1 MKLRNHCFAG
11 SSSSILFGVEDREWQ
26 FSVGYVVGYVVGK
39 RMHLTLRCAFQAG
52 KSLRHVVNGQW
63 VTSHYLKCPREK
75 DVRWARIDMKREV
88 ESYDIV
94 IVGAGPAGLS
104 SAIRFKQ
111 LSKEKNIVFEYSIP
125 DIRVCVVEK
134 GAEVGAHTLSGA
146 VIDIRALNELF
157 PNWKEMG
164 APVYQ
169 KVTSQSMAI
178 LTRNGRYGLPFVRGS
193 PLDNIGNYIV
203 RLGHLVKWLGERA
216 IELGVEIYPGIAA
229 QEILFHE
236 DESVK
241 GVATADVG
249 IMKDG
254 APKKNFQRGMEL
266 QAKCTIFAEGCRGH
280 LSNFIM
286 EKYRLQE
293 ECDPMTYG
301 LGFKELWLIDKSKH
315 TPGYVEHTIGYPLDL
330 QSHGGSF
337 MYHIEDNGQP
347 LVSLGLIIGLD
358 YKNPH
363 TNLYQEF
370 QLFKSHPSIRHYLEG
385 GERIAY
391 GARTVN
397 EGGYQTVPQLTV
409 PGGCL
414 VGCAAGLMNPAKIKG
429 VHNAMKSA
437 VIPEDFEPELYK
449 SYVIKE
455 MQRMRNVRPSFSS
468 RFGWIVGLPYTAF
481 FYMLLRGNEPW
492 TFKNKIEDWF
502 QTDSAWK
509 SKSINYPKPDGKVTF
524 DILSSVALTGT
535 NHEENQPSHLLL
547 RNDADAELTT
557 WRRFAG
563 MTERFCPAGV
573 YEYVPCETKVDTR
586 RLQINFQNCIHC
598 KTCDIKEP
606 RNNIQWVAPEGGNGP
621 KYNGM

>member
-1 MKLRNHCFAG
+1 
-11 SSSSILFGVEDREWQ
+11 
-26 FSVGYVVGYVVGK
+26 
-39 RMHLTLRCAFQAG
+39 
-52 KSLRHVVNGQW
+52 
-63 VTSHYLKCPREK
+63 
-75 DVRWARIDMKREV
+75 
-88 ESYDIV
+88 
-94 IVGAGPAGLS
+94 
-104 SAIRFKQ
+104 
-111 LSKEKNIVFEYSIP
+111 
-125 DIRVCVVEK
+125 
-134 GAEVGAHTLSGA
+134 
-146 VIDIRALNELF
+146 
-157 PNWKEMG
+157 
-164 APVYQ
+164 
-169 KVTSQSMAI
+169 
-178 LTRNGRYGLPFVRGS
+178 
-193 PLDNIGNYIV
+193 
-203 RLGHLVKWLGERA
+203 
-216 IELGVEIYPGIAA
+216 
-229 QEILFHE
+229 
-236 DESVK
+236 
-241 GVATADVG
+241 
-249 IMKDG
+249 
-254 APKKNFQRGMEL
+254 MEL
-266 QAKCTIFAEGCRGH
+266 QAKCTIFAEVCRGH
-280 LSNFIM
+280 RSYFIM

-301 LGFKELWLIDKSKH
+301 LGFKELLLIDKSKH
-315 TPGYVEHTIGYPLDL
+315 TPGYVEHTMGYPLDL

-363 TNLYQEF
+363 TNLYQTSLFHKMNEGLEF
-370 QLFKSHPSIRHYLEG
+370 QLFKSHLSILHYLEG

-429 VHNAMKSA
+429 VHNAMKSGMIAAEAIFEDLA

-455 MQRMRNVRPSFSS
+455 TQRMRNVRPSFRS

-481 FYMLLRGNEPW
+481 FYISGSWPFYL
-492 TFKNKIEDWF
+492 
-502 QTDSAWK
+502 Q

-563 MTERFCPAGV
+563 MTERFCPAGM
-573 YEYVPCETKVDTR
+573 
-586 RLQINFQNCIHC
+586 QI
-598 KTCDIKEP
+598 
-606 RNNIQWVAPEGGNGP
+606 R
-621 KYNGM
+621 

>member
-1 MKLRNHCFAG
+1 M
-11 SSSSILFGVEDREWQ
+11 Q
-26 FSVGYVVGYVVGK
+26 
-39 RMHLTLRCAFQAG
+39 LTLRYALQAS
-52 KSLRHVVNGQW
+52 KNLRNVINGQW

-75 DVRWARIDMKREV
+75 DVRWVNVNMKREV
-88 ESYDIV
+88 ENYDIV

-104 SAIRFKQ
+104 SAIRLKQ
-111 LSKEKNIVFEYSIP
+111 LSKEKNI

-146 VIDIRALNELF
+146 VIDVRALGELF
-157 PNWKEMG
+157 PNWKELD
-164 APVYQ
+164 APVHQ

-178 LTRNGRYGLPFVRGS
+178 LTKKGRYALPFVRGS
-193 PLDNIGNYIV
+193 PLDNMGNYIV
-203 RLGHLVKWLGERA
+203 RLGHLVKWLGEKA
-216 IELGVEIYPGIAA
+216 TEMGVEIYPGIAA
-229 QEILFHE
+229 QEILFHD

-241 GVATADVG
+241 GIATTDVG

-280 LSNFIM
+280 LTNLIM

-293 ECDPMTYG
+293 ECDPMTYA

-315 TPGYVEHTIGYPLDL
+315 IPGYVEHTIGYPLGL
-330 QSHGGSF
+330 RRHGGSF
-337 MYHIEDNGQP
+337 MYHINDNGQP

-363 TNLYQEF
+363 INLYQEF
-370 QLFKSHPSIRHYLEG
+370 QLFKSHPSIRRYLEG

-391 GARTVN
+391 GARAVN
-397 EGGYQTVPQLTV
+397 EGGYQAIPQLTV

-414 VGCAAGLMNPAKIKG
+414 VGCSAGLMNPAKIKG
-429 VHNAMKSA
+429 VHNAMKSGMVA
-437 VIPEDFEPELYK
+437 AETVFEDLSPQTRTIIPEEFEPNLYK
-449 SYVIKE
+449 TYVIKE
-455 MQRMRNVRPSFSS
+455 MQQMRNVRPSFNT
-468 RFGWIVGLPYTAF
+468 RLGWMVGLPYTAF
-481 FYMLLRGNEPW
+481 FYMLLGGKEPW
-492 TFKNKIEDWF
+492 TFRNKTEDWF

-509 SKSINYPKPDGKVTF
+509 SKSVDYPKPDGKITF

-573 YEYVPCETKVDTR
+573 YEYVPCETNHDTK
-586 RLQINFQNCIHC
+586 RLQINSPNCIHC

-606 RNNIQWVAPEGGNGP
+606 RNNIQWVAPEG
-621 KYNGM
+621 KYRNIEFKSL